1 MNEIGTT
8 ASLIGLV
15 TLVDKTGIS
24 GTIVTLLGAGSAL
37 LLQNDEEELA
47 KALQDGKYNIRL
59 VVGNDNIFNPIGDN
73 FNFKFHAYRGWNDKH
88 YINKYLSNDI
98 YRNYI
103 IQNIDIKE
111 IKFDSSNNKW
121 YYLDENG
128 DKICIG

>member
-8 ASLIGLV
+8 ASLMGLV

-24 GTIVTLLGAGSAL
+24 GTVVTLLGAGSAL
-37 LLQNDEEELA
+37 LLQNDEKELA
-47 KALQDGKYNIRL
+47 KALQ
-59 VVGNDNIFNPIGDN
+59 VGNDNIFNPIGDN
-73 FNFKFHAYRGWNDKH
+73 FDFKFHAYRGWNDKH

-98 YRNYI
+98 YRNCI